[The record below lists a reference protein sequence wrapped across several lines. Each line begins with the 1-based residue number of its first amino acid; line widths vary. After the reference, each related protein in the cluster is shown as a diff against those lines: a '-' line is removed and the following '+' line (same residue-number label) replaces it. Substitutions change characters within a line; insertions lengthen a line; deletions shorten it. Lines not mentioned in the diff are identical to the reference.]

1 MFVVRLKTLVFFSVI
16 FIISVVV
23 GIVGFSS
30 LRNNDSQFGFAE
42 SFSEDDRTSVELPII
57 MYHGLTKN
65 PSKVNAYVIPIS
77 SFEEDLK
84 YLKENGYTTVLME
97 DVINYVDGNEAL
109 PEKPIVLTFD
119 DGFENNLEY
128 GLPLLEKYDMK
139 AVVSI
144 VGQYAEKF
152 SSIDDSNPEYAYLTW
167 DNIKELVDNDRLEIG
182 NHSYNMHMLP
192 GDKNNKDNR
201 KGVGQKNGESDE
213 TYREKF
219 IADTEK
225 NQQLLKDNC
234 DITPVTYAYPYG
246 EMCKNSEAI
255 LKELGYRATL
265 SCLQKDNY
273 ITQGNPDSLFCL
285 SRYLRSNTKS
295 VAQLLQ
301 K

>member
-1 MFVVRLKTLVFFSVI
+1 M
-16 FIISVVV
+16 
-23 GIVGFSS
+23 
-30 LRNNDSQFGFAE
+30 
-42 SFSEDDRTSVELPII
+42 
-57 MYHGLTKN
+57 
-65 PSKVNAYVIPIS
+65 
-77 SFEEDLK
+77 
-84 YLKENGYTTVLME
+84 KENGYTTVLME

-273 ITQGNPDSLFCL
+273 ITQGNPDSLYCL

>member
-1 MFVVRLKTLVFFSVI
+1 ML
-16 FIISVVV
+16 
-23 GIVGFSS
+23 
-30 LRNNDSQFGFAE
+30 
-42 SFSEDDRTSVELPII
+42 
-57 MYHGLTKN
+57 
-65 PSKVNAYVIPIS
+65 
-77 SFEEDLK
+77 
-84 YLKENGYTTVLME
+84 
-97 DVINYVDGNEAL
+97 NYVDGNEAL

-273 ITQGNPDSLFCL
+273 ITQGNPDSLYCL